1 MSFYI
6 TLPSDASMHLFQ
18 NNLIGK
24 YTTRLFNPIDLDGEW
39 DVGLA
44 EIIYPISWHI
54 KQPGRLTVTDKN
66 KSVTYMVKFFANE
79 TYQNVA
85 NKMTKYF
92 QNKTIDIEFNYD
104 DTKNEFKISFKED
117 TIAEI
122 QMDTHIAKYFG
133 FQTAKFT
140 DLVNTSG
147 ITSDTNENLE
157 SLSAFYV
164 YTDIITHQ
172 FIGDANAKVLRV
184 VALDQEYGLTA
195 QYVNKI
201 FDAPHYV
208 SLERNNIETIN
219 IDIKNNLGENV
230 PFESGKIVVKLHFR
244 RRYF

>member
-66 KSVTYMVKFFANE
+66 KSVTYIVKFFANE

-85 NKMTKYF
+85 NKMTRHF

-104 DTKNEFKISFKED
+104 DTRNEF
-117 TIAEI
+117 
-122 QMDTHIAKYFG
+122 
-133 FQTAKFT
+133 
-140 DLVNTSG
+140 
-147 ITSDTNENLE
+147 
-157 SLSAFYV
+157 
-164 YTDIITHQ
+164 
-172 FIGDANAKVLRV
+172 
-184 VALDQEYGLTA
+184 
-195 QYVNKI
+195 
-201 FDAPHYV
+201 
-208 SLERNNIETIN
+208 
-219 IDIKNNLGENV
+219 
-230 PFESGKIVVKLHFR
+230 
-244 RRYF
+244 